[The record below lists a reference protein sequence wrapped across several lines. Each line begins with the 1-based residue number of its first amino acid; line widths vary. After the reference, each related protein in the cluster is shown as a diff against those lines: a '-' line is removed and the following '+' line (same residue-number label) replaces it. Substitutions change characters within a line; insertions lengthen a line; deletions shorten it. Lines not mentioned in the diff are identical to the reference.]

1 MPYRMDRHQG
11 KTDLRAQLAAQHGL
25 ARRLLAAESLRDAA
39 PAFLA
44 VIGVLLE
51 WDAGGLWA
59 AEGDGRQ
66 LRFIQG
72 WQSSTFDATELWEAS
87 AELRFA
93 PGAGLPGRA
102 LEAGQIV
109 WVDDIERDR
118 ELPRRDL
125 MISLGLNGA
134 FAIPIPVGEPS
145 RVRGVAEFFTRS
157 YSPPDERL
165 MALLV
170 GFGDQLAMF
179 INRLEADRIRDHLA
193 AVVADTQDAV
203 ITKDLEG
210 TITAWNDGARRLYG
224 YTPNEAIG
232 SHISML
238 IPPDH
243 EREEEHILA
252 RIRRGQR
259 VDTYETERTRKDGVR
274 IDVALTASPLHDPI
288 LGIVG
293 ASIVARDITA
303 EKRRR
308 QAQEFMVRATGLL
321 DTSLDVGETART
333 IVQTAVPDLAELC
346 VIDFLTE
353 DGSFGDAVVA
363 SVDPSAAAELE
374 RIRRDAP
381 LDPLGDHPVAKVLR
395 EGRPNVVRD
404 LTTPAIRDELAQSDE
419 HREFITRM
427 RYSSAAVAP
436 LAARGR
442 LLGALSF
449 LHVANDRRYDDSD
462 LALLG
467 DLAAR
472 AAMALDN
479 ARLYEERDRVAK
491 TLQRGLRPAE
501 PEPIPGLELSVVF
514 EAAGEGVELGGD
526 FYDVIQVGDGW
537 MILIGDVVG
546 RGSEAAALTAQIRH
560 TVRALAMPGLG
571 PRQILERVNAAL
583 LVSETDE
590 RFATGQLALLRTEPS
605 GGITVELGS
614 AGHPP
619 AVHARRD
626 GSTRLLGG
634 GGLIGMFGSV
644 QPEVHEFSVDV
655 GDTLLLYTDGWLEAG
670 AVEDHRS
677 PEELAAAVVQHHA
690 GSLDSLVHEL
700 RGGALERAGMALR
713 DDLVLLALRPTGP
726 RELSPTG

>member
-1 MPYRMDRHQG
+1 MNGHQG
-11 KTDLRAQLAAQHGL
+11 NSDLQAQLAAQHGL
-25 ARRLLAAESLRDAA
+25 ARRLLAAETLEDAA
-39 PAFLA
+39 SAFLA
-44 VIGVLLE
+44 AIGTLLE
-51 WDAGGLWA
+51 WEAGGLWTPDSQ
-59 AEGDGRQ
+59 E
-66 LRFIQG
+66 LRFVHG
-72 WQSSTFDATELWEAS
+72 WEARTFQAPELWEAN
-87 AELRFA
+87 ERLRFER
-93 PGAGLPGRA
+93 GVGLPGRA
-102 LEAGQIV
+102 WQTGELS
-109 WVDDIERDR
+109 WVSEIRSETGG
-118 ELPRRDL
+118 PRRDL
-125 MISLGLNGA
+125 AVALGLECA
-134 FAIPIPVGEPS
+134 LAISIPVGEPS
-145 RVRGVAEFFTRS
+145 QVLAVAEFLTSSF
-157 YSPPDERL
+157 SPPDERL

-179 INRLEADRIRDHLA
+179 INRLEAGRIRAHLA

-203 ITKDLEG
+203 MTKDLDG
-210 TITAWNDGARRLYG
+210 VITAWNNGASTLYG
-224 YTPNEAIG
+224 YTANEAIG
-232 SHISML
+232 EHISML
-238 IPPDH
+238 VPPD
-243 EREEEHILA
+243 RALEEERILE
-252 RIRRGQR
+252 RIRQGQR
-259 VDTYETERTRKDGVR
+259 IDTYETKRIRKDGVR
-274 IDVALTASPLHDPI
+274 IDVSLTVSPINDPI
-288 LGIVG
+288 TGVVG
-293 ASIVARDITA
+293 ASAVARDITA
-303 EKRRR
+303 ERRHR
-308 QAQEFMVRATGLL
+308 QTQEFLARASRSMDSTL
-321 DTSLDVGETART
+321 DFIETART
-333 IVQTAVPDLAELC
+333 IVETAVPDFCELC
-346 VIDFLTE
+346 MIDFLSA
-353 DGSFGDAVVA
+353 DGSSIGESVVA
-363 SVDPSAAAELE
+363 AADPSAAAELE
-374 RIRRDAP
+374 RIRRTAP
-381 LDPLGDHPVAKVLR
+381 LDPRGNHPVAKVIR
-395 EGRPNVVRD
+395 ESRPVVIRD
-404 LTTPAIRDELAQSDE
+404 LTTPGVRAELAQNDE
-419 HREFITRM
+419 HRDFIARLGYT
-427 RYSSAAVAP
+427 SAAVAP
-436 LAARGR
+436 LVARGR

-449 LHVANDRRYDDSD
+449 LHVASDLRYDESD
-462 LALLG
+462 LALFE

-472 AAMALDN
+472 AAMSLDN
-479 ARLYEERDRVAK
+479 ARLYVERDRIAK

-501 PEPIPGLELSVVF
+501 PQPIPGLELSVVF

-700 RGGALERAGMALR
+700 RGDALERAGMALR